1 MKNILKKSFALLLCL
16 CFALSLAG
24 CSGVEMTEENIIKT
38 VADVQQALAEFD
50 QETLNNQ
57 VKSTTLEYILN
68 FAKNKEQFSQLGVS
82 IFENLSMEVISAD
95 ANAGTV
101 TVKVRNKDLADVAWR
116 FAANLTLEAT
126 GVDLLNKLN
135 DDQFLDE
142 SLATLQQDIGQVVDN
157 KEEIVTLRVE
167 KGKKGLILCFDER
180 AEDAVSGGAL
190 SSIKSVV
197 A

>member
-16 CFALSLAG
+16 CFAFSLAG
-24 CSGVEMTEENIIKT
+24 CSGAKMTEENIIKT

-50 QETLNNQ
+50 RETLENH

-68 FAKNKEQFSQLGVS
+68 FAKNKEQFAQLGVS
-82 IFENLSMEVISAD
+82 IFENLSMEVIMAD

-101 TVKVRNKDLADVAWR
+101 TVKVKNKDLADVAWR
-116 FAANLTLEAT
+116 FASTLTLEAT
-126 GVDLLNKLN
+126 GAELLSKLD

-157 KEEIVTLRVE
+157 KEEIVTLQVQ

-190 SSIKSVV
+190 GSIKSVI